1 MITKFDIGEVVC
13 CVSKDGNKLIVSSF
27 KIEKIFID
35 SEGIS
40 YFGYDRDSRYKEEY
54 LARTPEEL
62 ERKYFKMLS
71 EEIRE
76 RKLEFQ
82 QLFKEYKIIARF
94 FPGKTTIDE
103 QIGLQREKAALYVYL
118 I

>member
-1 MITKFDIGEVVC
+1 MRTKFDIGDVVC
-13 CVSKDGNKLIVSSF
+13 CLSEFDEELRVNSF
-27 KIEKIFID
+27 QIEKIFID

-40 YFGYDRDSRYKEEY
+40 YSGYDGECRYKEEY

-71 EEIRE
+71 IEMRE
-76 RKLEFQ
+76 RKLELQ
-82 QLFKEYKIIARF
+82 QLFKEYKIMARF

-103 QIGLQREKAALYVYL
+103 QIGLQREKAEWMESVL
-118 I
+118 